1 MNTTRCVRITI
12 RGRLTPRL
20 ISTFDGLTAED
31 SIGGTRLVGRIADQ
45 AQLHGLLSRV
55 RDLGLDLESVVTGD
69 VEDGT
74 EPGSTAGAATA
85 DRATDIAE
93 AAEARP

>member
-20 ISTFDGLTAED
+20 VSTFDGLTAED
-31 SIGGTRLVGRIADQ
+31 SMTGTRLVGRISDQ
-45 AQLHGLLSRV
+45 AQLHGLLSRI

-69 VEDGT
+69 VDDGSG
-74 EPGSTAGAATA
+74 PSAGAVAPTA
-85 DRATDIAE
+85 DRAAPNRE
-93 AAEARP
+93 ASW